1 VALTEQQHDVA
12 IVGAG
17 LAGVSAA
24 YYLARSGVDVVV
36 LERNQTSGSECSY
49 GNAGLITPS
58 HSMPLAGPESL
69 RLIPRWLIRDRAGI
83 YIKPRLSLDLLRF
96 GVLFARHANTHAMLG
111 GMRNLRDLTRES
123 KKQFEELLIEESL
136 EVGYQ
141 TNGLMNVSRTQAG
154 FQQLVERAR
163 LLEREGF
170 QPEILSPSHARQL
183 EPRLR
188 DDITGAVFWAEDAH
202 CDPHRF
208 VCTLAEAA
216 SRRGAH
222 FRFGCEV
229 TKLHLGNDRRVSKLD
244 TTSGSLRAKH
254 VVLAAG
260 AWTVRLA
267 RSAGLRIPLE
277 AAKGYH
283 ADVDDSEP
291 IRIPMIFHEHTFAA
305 TPLGNKLRLAGTME
319 FIGLDDELDR
329 SRAGRLLTHARLYL
343 ENLSGDDLS
352 AWSGLRSC
360 TPDSL
365 PLIGRSSVIPNL
377 IFATGQGMLGLTL
390 APVTGSAVAAL
401 VTGEETD
408 LSIHS
413 LSPGRF
419 RA

>member
-1 VALTEQQHDVA
+1 V

-17 LAGVSAA
+17 LAGVAAA
-24 YYLARSGVDVVV
+24 YYLARSGAFPVVV
-36 LERNQTSGSECSY
+36 ERNQTVGSECSY

-58 HSMPLAGPESL
+58 HSMPLAGPGTI
-69 RLIPRWLIRDRAGI
+69 RRIPQWLIRDGAGI

-96 GVLFARHANTHAMLG
+96 GVLFARHANTQAMLR

-136 EVGYQ
+136 DVAYQ
-141 TNGLMNVSRTQAG
+141 TTGLMNVCRTRAG

-170 QPEILSPSHARQL
+170 QPKILSPSEARQQ

-188 DDITGAVFWAEDAH
+188 DDITGAVLWTEDAH

-208 VCTLAEAA
+208 VCALADAA

-229 TKLHLGNDRRVSKLD
+229 TRLHLGNDGRVSELD
-244 TTSGSLRAKH
+244 TTGGSLRAKH
-254 VVLAAG
+254 VVIAAG

-267 RSAGLRIPLE
+267 RSVGLRIPLE

-283 ADVDDSEP
+283 AEVHDFEP
-291 IRIPMIFHEHTFAA
+291 IRVPMIFHEHTFAA
-305 TPLGNKLRLAGTME
+305 TPLGNRLRLAGTME
-319 FIGLDDELDR
+319 FIGLRGELDR
-329 SRAGRLLTHARLYL
+329 LRAEQLLTHARLYL
-343 ENLSGDDLS
+343 KNLSGDDSS
-352 AWSGLRSC
+352 AWCGLRSC

-365 PLIGRSSVIPNL
+365 PLIGRSSVVPNL
-377 IFATGQGMLGLTL
+377 VFATGQGMLGLTL
-390 APVTGSAVAAL
+390 APLTGSAVTAL
-401 VTGEETD
+401 VTGGAAD
-408 LSIHS
+408 PHIHC

-419 RA
+419 GV